1 METSISVP
9 GVQPKLSLGFIK
21 DQLTDGQKGR
31 LTVLDAL
38 EGSYILK
45 PQNYNYPEMP
55 ENEHL
60 TMRLAEICGIL
71 TVNSSLIRLKSKEL
85 CYITKRIDREPH
97 PPQDAFNRI
106 FKKH

>member
-1 METSISVP
+1 
-9 GVQPKLSLGFIK
+9 
-21 DQLTDGQKGR
+21 
-31 LTVLDAL
+31 
-38 EGSYILK
+38 
-45 PQNYNYPEMP
+45 MP

-71 TVNSSLIRLKSKEL
+71 IVNSSLIRLKSKEL
-85 CYITKRIDREPH
+85 CYITNRIDREPH